1 MVNAQWSILGITGS
15 IGSGKS
21 HVCHLLEERGIPVF
35 YTDIEAKAE
44 MRENP
49 DIHREL
55 TALIGPEAI
64 DADGHPVKAVLADY
78 ICRGPHYADQ
88 VNAIVHPRVRE
99 RMRKW
104 LMVNGQ
110 WLMVNGDRSMVN
122 AQCSMLNAQCSMV
135 NACAIESA
143 LLFESGFH
151 TDCTATITVVAP
163 LELRIKRIMQRDHI
177 SREKALEW
185 INLQMPQEQKAA
197 LADHIIVNDS
207 VTPITPQID
216 KILNP

>member
-1 MVNAQWSILGITGS
+1 MLNGQCSILGITGS

-35 YTDIEAKAE
+35 YTDIDAKAE

-55 TALIGPEAI
+55 TALIGPDAI

-99 RMRKW
+99 RMR
-104 LMVNGQ
+104 Q
-110 WLMVNGDRSMVN
+110 WIN
-122 AQCSMLNAQCSMV
+122 ATKTPTQPPRGEALGLFSPSGELEGGSVC
-135 NACAIESA
+135 IESA

>member
-1 MVNAQWSILGITGS
+1 MLNVQCSILGITGS

-99 RMRKW
+99 RMR
-104 LMVNGQ
+104 Q
-110 WLMVNGDRSMVN
+110 WIN
-122 AQCSMLNAQCSMV
+122 ANKTPTNPPRGEALGLFSPSGELEGGSVC
-135 NACAIESA
+135 IESA

-151 TDCTATITVVAP
+151 TDCTTTITVVAP

-197 LADHIIVNDS
+197 LADHVIVNDS
-207 VTPITPQID
+207 ITPITPQID

>member
-1 MVNAQWSILGITGS
+1 MLNVQCSILGITGS

-99 RMRKW
+99 RMR
-104 LMVNGQ
+104 Q
-110 WLMVNGDRSMVN
+110 WIN
-122 AQCSMLNAQCSMV
+122 AKKTPTKPPRGEALGLFSPSGELEGGSVC
-135 NACAIESA
+135 IESA
-143 LLFESGFH
+143 LLFESAFH
-151 TDCTATITVVAP
+151 TDCTTTITVVAP